1 MQKSMILEL
10 AGSGSCYTD
19 DISVM
24 DNGEYQ
30 KCLK

>member
-10 AGSGSCYTD
+10 AESGSCYTD

-24 DNGEYQ
+24 DNREYK